1 MYIITN
7 GDVYVEEMA
16 EVFMRKVLVILSE
29 DLEGVFPME
38 YDSIEDKLRI
48 GVVNPTL
55 NIKWKYTC
63 HDFSAQVRD
72 GLSTSNLAYMVKKTY
87 LNWVHTLVLK

>member
-1 MYIITN
+1 MYIISN
-7 GDVYVEEMA
+7 GDLFVEEMA
-16 EVFMRKVLVILSE
+16 EVFMHKMLLILSDE
-29 DLEGVFPME
+29 LEGIFPME

-63 HDFSAQVRD
+63 HDFSTQVRN
-72 GLSTSNLAYMVKKTY
+72 GLRTSDLAYMVKKTY
-87 LNWVHTLVLK
+87 LNWVHTLILK

>member
-16 EVFMRKVLVILSE
+16 EVFMRKMLLILSDE
-29 DLEGVFPME
+29 LEGVFPME

-63 HDFSAQVRD
+63 HDFSVQVRN
-72 GLSTSNLAYMVKKTY
+72 GLRTSDLAYMVKKTY
-87 LNWVHTLVLK
+87 LNWVHTLILK

>member
-1 MYIITN
+1 MYIISN
-7 GDVYVEEMA
+7 GDLLVEEMA
-16 EVFMRKVLVILSE
+16 EVFMHKMLLILSDE
-29 DLEGVFPME
+29 LEGVFPME

-63 HDFSAQVRD
+63 HDFSTQVRN
-72 GLSTSNLAYMVKKTY
+72 GLRTSDLAYMVKKTY
-87 LNWVHTLVLK
+87 LNWVHTLILK